1 MEVVINLKL
10 FKYVFLN
17 LLKQPALSQGAVT
30 LGKFHGQKRSI
41 VNSVLVNE
49 AQLTQVTVRVGP
61 IDDVHRWWLID
72 MTMLSQHR
80 YPLPQSTATQQRV
93 RKENDGTPK
102 GNKYEMGGKYIFHFF
117 FQFYHWVI
125 ILYIKLQA
133 WGSFHFQDSQA
144 YVLCLYNRAAV
155 LTTHF
160 TRSDACQWC
169 SGYVNNLSSSSVISP
184 YSVYVVSEI
193 LSSVM

>member
-1 MEVVINLKL
+1 M
-10 FKYVFLN
+10 
-17 LLKQPALSQGAVT
+17 
-30 LGKFHGQKRSI
+30 
-41 VNSVLVNE
+41 NE

-61 IDDVHRWWLID
+61 INYVHRWWLID
-72 MTMLSQHR
+72 IRMLSQHR
-80 YPLPQSTATQQRV
+80 DPLPQSTASQQRV
-93 RKENDGTPK
+93 WKEKMTEPLK
-102 GNKYEMGGKYIFHFF
+102 GINTRWEENIYIYFF

-133 WGSFHFQDSQA
+133 LGSFHFQDSQS
-144 YVLCLYNRAAV
+144 YVLCLYYRAVV

-169 SGYVNNLSSSSVISP
+169 SGYVNHSSSSSVISP

>member
-49 AQLTQVTVRVGP
+49 AQLTQVTVRVGS
-61 IDDVHRWWLID
+61 INYVHRWWLID

-80 YPLPQSTATQQRV
+80 YPLPQSTASQQRV
-93 RKENDGTPK
+93 RKEKMTEPLK
-102 GNKYEMGGKYIFHFF
+102 GINTRWEENIYFFF

-133 WGSFHFQDSQA
+133 WGSFHFQDSQS
-144 YVLCLYNRAAV
+144 YVLCLYYRAAV

-160 TRSDACQWC
+160 TRLDACQWC
-169 SGYVNNLSSSSVISP
+169 SGYVNHSSSSVISP